1 MKKTLLDMNTKHDEI
16 DMMLPDDG
24 LWESE
29 YGYQATSYVS
39 VDGEYVPVDEVEF
52 LDIEEDIMGKDL
64 MTFKYAGK
72 KMTSYIIIK

>member
-52 LDIEEDIMGKDL
+52 LDI
-64 MTFKYAGK
+64 
-72 KMTSYIIIK
+72 